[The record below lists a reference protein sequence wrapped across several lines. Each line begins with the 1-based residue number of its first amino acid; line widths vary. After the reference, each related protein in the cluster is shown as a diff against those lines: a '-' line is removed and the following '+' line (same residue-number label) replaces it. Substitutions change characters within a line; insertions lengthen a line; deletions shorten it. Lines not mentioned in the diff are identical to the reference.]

1 LLGGHAGSLLYAV
14 KRGRTSR
21 WSCHGFVNFPPD
33 FDNQGTW
40 RYGEVH
46 PWLRAER
53 VINKSLTST

>member
-1 LLGGHAGSLLYAV
+1 MVLLN
-14 KRGRTSR
+14 KRGSGKHFRGTIR
-21 WSCHGFVNFPPD
+21 KVFIVPPD

-40 RYGEVH
+40 GYGRAH